1 MTFIHL
7 DCFGRFAIDG
17 RNKVIKLYGP
27 LSVIV
32 IFCFFK
38 EKPHF
43 DPLSTTRPVATI
55 FRIYSFIFK
64 RPPKQLDKSTTER
77 C

>member
-17 RNKVIKLYGP
+17 RNKVIKLYGS

-38 EKPHF
+38 EKQHF
-43 DPLSTTRPVATI
+43 DPSEYYKASGNYIQNI
-55 FRIYSFIFK
+55 FFHIQEASK
-64 RPPKQLDKSTTER
+64 TAG
-77 C
+77 